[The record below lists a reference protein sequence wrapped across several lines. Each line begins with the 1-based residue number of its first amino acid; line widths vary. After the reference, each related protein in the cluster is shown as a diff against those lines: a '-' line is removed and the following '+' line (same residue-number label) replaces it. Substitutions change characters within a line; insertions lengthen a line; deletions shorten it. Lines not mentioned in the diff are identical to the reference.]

1 MRYILR
7 GVIILLGI
15 IIVFM
20 LLTACAPSRALTK
33 SSPKERD
40 VGYDELDDEFSYR
53 DQEGDYNDSDRYN
66 RRRTYRKSERASRD
80 DHNVTSDRYSRREYS
95 ARDRD
100 RESDRNG
107 EYEGEDVERFYQRG
121 NASWYGR
128 EFHGRVT
135 ASGERFNM
143 YEMTAAHRALPFGTV
158 VLVKNLDNGKT
169 ARVKINDRGPYKDG
183 RIIDLSFAAAKRID
197 MLRSG
202 EAMVGIKVLEKMSG
216 ERRDNRRIRDRNQVI
231 EPVAGDNDERDV
243 ELDDAYDRESHTQK
257 RSYGNFSVQ
266 AGAFYSKRNAFKLK
280 KRLEG
285 MFNNPVSVIRDSDFY
300 KVRIEDVRD
309 RREARKFKRMLK
321 DEDIS
326 SYIIQE
332 SE

>member
-20 LLTACAPSRALTK
+20 LITACAPSRALTK

-95 ARDRD
+95 GRDRD

-107 EYEGEDVERFYQRG
+107 EYEGEDVKRFYQRG

-128 EFHGRVT
+128 ELHGRVT

-183 RIIDLSFAAAKRID
+183 RIIDLSFAAAKRVD

-202 EAMVGIKVLEKMSG
+202 EAMVGIKVLE
-216 ERRDNRRIRDRNQVI
+216 R
-231 EPVAGDNDERDV
+231 
-243 ELDDAYDRESHTQK
+243 
-257 RSYGNFSVQ
+257 
-266 AGAFYSKRNAFKLK
+266 
-280 KRLEG
+280 
-285 MFNNPVSVIRDSDFY
+285 
-300 KVRIEDVRD
+300 
-309 RREARKFKRMLK
+309 
-321 DEDIS
+321 
-326 SYIIQE
+326 
-332 SE
+332 